1 MLEKRI
7 KVNSQRG
14 SHYTRSAPP
23 TTAPMTSSTTGF
35 LAAWGARPDCKLP
48 DEPDVVLASSGAPGV
63 TTSTDVIVVLA
74 PPGSVDVNVDV
85 LVALVVE
92 LGVVVVPKVES
103 GVLVAAVESEV
114 GGVVGESVELVEVTV
129 DVSTTVDV
137 SEGEVGIVVV
147 ASEVDVSW
155 VVVVWSKVLVLV
167 KAPESVVWVL
177 VGGTVVSL
185 PDCCLFAIWTIDVAN
200 SGSLAWTASMAE

>member
-1 MLEKRI
+1 MGMVGVEE
-7 KVNSQRG
+7 V
-14 SHYTRSAPP
+14 
-23 TTAPMTSSTTGF
+23 
-35 LAAWGARPDCKLP
+35 
-48 DEPDVVLASSGAPGV
+48 EEDVVVGGNAVMTVPEDIPVEEPA
-63 TTSTDVIVVLA
+63 DV
-74 PPGSVDVNVDV
+74 P
-85 LVALVVE
+85 
-92 LGVVVVPKVES
+92 